1 MVLADREHVEPELV
15 CQFNLLHQLV
25 HALAR
30 ADTRG
35 EVCEGRDAEFH
46 KPSIAKVLARASI
59 SPDPLAP
66 HPAVEPASNGRLAD
80 SSSGYTRPSSGDRP
94 GGSDDAQLLLLLA
107 AAASAALL
115 AACGGGSNSTTTTTG
130 STPTST
136 TSTTRSAAAKTTS
149 SSSSAAGTTTP
160 SLGGAGAAVAAY
172 CSSALAAAK
181 TRLSASETSQFE
193 SYCSS
198 LANDSPTQIKA
209 AEKTLCTEIIKDT
222 VPAADRA
229 SVSAVCAKL

>member
-94 GGSDDAQLLLLLA
+94 GGH
-107 AAASAALL
+107 
-115 AACGGGSNSTTTTTG
+115 TTTG

>member
-1 MVLADREHVEPELV
+1 
-15 CQFNLLHQLV
+15 V

-94 GGSDDAQLLLLLA
+94 GGH
-107 AAASAALL
+107 
-115 AACGGGSNSTTTTTG
+115 TTTG